1 MRKIGVF
8 LVVMIW
14 VCISCD
20 KKNEDPQYSGE
31 IILSSELLQSGQDYI
46 FYGFSFETGKIL
58 TYSLTSSVM
67 PDLAAIHVILGDD
80 ITVDLASSN
89 ELDAFHENGIFA
101 SATEAEAYFNNYTE
115 VITSDFQAIA
125 RNIKENQ
132 VWTVQTVSKRFA
144 KIRIKEITV
153 KTGSLTDYVDI
164 RMQYQYQPDGSR
176 IFDCNCN

>member
-1 MRKIGVF
+1 MRKIGILLATMV
-8 LVVMIW
+8 LI
-14 VCISCD
+14 CTSCD
-20 KKNEDPQYSGE
+20 KTDGDPKFSGE
-31 IILSSELLQSGQDYI
+31 IILSSEILQSGQDYA
-46 FYGFSFETGKIL
+46 FYGFSFETGKISI
-58 TYSLTSSVM
+58 YSLTGSAT
-67 PDLAAIHVILGDD
+67 PDLALTHVELQDSVNIV
-80 ITVDLASSN
+80 ITSSN
-89 ELDAFHENGIFA
+89 DLDAFYKNGIF
-101 SATEAEAYFNNYTE
+101 SNATEAEAYFNNYTE

-153 KTGSLTDYVDI
+153 NTGSLTDYVDI